1 MSSIEDFL
9 RENKPQVKE
18 DPTFILEAQRR
29 MVQVEGIK
37 AEVDRQRSRGRVAL
51 IIALC
56 GGLAIGVFATA
67 ITFLYPI
74 DAQSSAEGLLR
85 AARLFLQ
92 DYRQYLPMPVALRAI
107 TLAVVLFKRPARI

>member
-29 MVQVEGIK
+29 MEQVEGIK

-56 GGLAIGVFATA
+56 AGLAVGVFATA

-85 AARLFLQ
+85 ATRLFLQ
-92 DYRQYLPMPVALRAI
+92 DYRQYLPMPVALLAI
-107 TLAVVLFKRPARI
+107 TLAVVLFKRPSRI